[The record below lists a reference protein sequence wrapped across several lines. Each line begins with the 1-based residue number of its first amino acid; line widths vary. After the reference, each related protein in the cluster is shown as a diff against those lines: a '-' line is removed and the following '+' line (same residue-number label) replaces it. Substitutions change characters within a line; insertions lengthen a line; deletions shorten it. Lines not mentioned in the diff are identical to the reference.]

1 MRCLRHEQYDTY
13 IKFAKSQRG
22 LQTEHG
28 FSIWHKRF
36 DAILQIMRGKKVSVF
51 GMKPF
56 KSSSGLGIKLTGAFS
71 VFGDSGRKTTSL
83 MESNS
88 LIIF

>member
-1 MRCLRHEQYDTY
+1 M
-13 IKFAKSQRG
+13 
-22 LQTEHG
+22 
-28 FSIWHKRF
+28 
-36 DAILQIMRGKKVSVF
+36 SVF